1 MTESCIMTRP
11 VIVSDTNTISDQWP
25 ARAALVDGV
34 VERTLPDGRKNIW
47 AGRRDTEAGFVTD
60 LGCIKTIT
68 KIELRNTENS
78 HSYG

>member
-1 MTESCIMTRP
+1 MTDSCPMTKP
-11 VIVSDTNTISDQWP
+11 AIASDTNTHSVHWP

-34 VERTLPDGRKNIW
+34 VEGTLPDGRKNIW
-47 AGRRDTEAGFVTD
+47 AGRENTEAGFVTD